1 MKIKQ
6 EFFGFSPVMWMGVVE
21 DINDPIKLGRV
32 KVRIFGWHTQ
42 STGGGQPAVPA
53 VGGAGA
59 GGGSGANVVD
69 EAHIND
75 TEYARAYFFNFG
87 IDVNDTTTYPPNQV
101 PPADRASRGFPVAG
115 GDLAGLV
122 DENGN
127 PVAPPM
133 SQIPELASGKGKG
146 GSGGG
151 GGGSAPFGE
160 GGGGGAP
167 SGEDVPV
174 GDLPWAHV
182 MQSTTFA
189 PNSGTGG
196 PMTRMQQGTWVMGM
210 FLDGE
215 IGREPIV
222 MGSIP
227 GIPMELSKGP
237 KEGFYDPEAVWPR
250 ETESWKIEEPDT
262 NRLARNDNVAMGDPK
277 DYPHK
282 VIDKKKNRQHKT
294 VFATGYTLE
303 EPVLDSWADFKAK
316 YPDNKTL
323 ETKSGHIFE
332 IDDTPKFE
340 RIHIY
345 HKNGS
350 YIEMGGACGPANRID
365 KVTGD
370 WFTMIDR
377 NWYKAVGGDVH
388 TAGRHVSFN
397 TQTFVAMGK
406 SISFK
411 SPNVVATGKITA
423 QSLHSRT
430 GASDTFID
438 VNGKVVTVAGG
449 IVISIGPAQ

>member
-42 STGGGQPAVPA
+42 STGGGQPLVPSGVA
-53 VGGAGA
+53 GGAQ
-59 GGGSGANVVD
+59 GANGGNND
-69 EAHIND
+69 SDGEAGVND

-87 IDVNDTTTYPPNQV
+87 IDVNDPSTWPPNQV
-101 PPADRASRGFPVAG
+101 APADRSSRGFPVVG
-115 GDLAGLV
+115 EGMEFLL
-122 DENGN
+122 ER
-127 PVAPPM
+127 PPM
-133 SQIPELASGKGKG
+133 SELPEYASGKGKG

-160 GGGGGAP
+160 GGGAAP

-182 MQSTTFA
+182 MQSATLA

-196 PMTRMQQGTWVMGM
+196 PMTGMQQGTWVMGI

-215 IGREPIV
+215 IGREPMV

-237 KEGFYDPEAVWPR
+237 QEGFYDPEAVWPR
-250 ETESWKIEEPDT
+250 ETESWKLEEPDT

-303 EPVLDSWADFKAK
+303 EPVLDGWADFKAK
-316 YPDNKTL
+316 YPNNKTL

-340 RIHIY
+340 RIHVY

-377 NWYKAVGGDVH
+377 NWYKAVGGDIH

-430 GASDTFID
+430 GATDTFID
-438 VNGKVVTVAGG
+438 INGKVVTVVGG
-449 IVISIGPAQ
+449 IVVSIGAAQ